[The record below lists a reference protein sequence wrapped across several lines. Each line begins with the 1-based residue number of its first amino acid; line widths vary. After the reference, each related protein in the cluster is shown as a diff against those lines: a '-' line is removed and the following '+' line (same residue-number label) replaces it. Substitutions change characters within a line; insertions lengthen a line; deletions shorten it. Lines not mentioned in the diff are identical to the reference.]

1 MSLVNWTRTER
12 YALSARYQRYA
23 TTRGESDFAAL
34 SAEVAAMLNEIAL
47 TTEKSRALEIASEA
61 RRLLVAWP
69 ATHFG
74 YRQNDITDIVAL
86 IDEAISGLGP
96 ADGNGSVQLSLVAL
110 SPPIDIEPVLGM
122 MTPREQVTRLVTLA
136 SLVPR
141 AVDRTALLRAALEL
155 LHDPGAASPPTMWP
169 RCGDRWSQGF
179 ARRRLST
186 SGTPRL
192 SRRLADD
199 ARRAAANA
207 YVTGAER
214 ALAEVDREDVRL
226 GGKRPEAVSA
236 LKAELAAQLDAARDL
251 RLRRDQWLVRRQVY
265 RAYVDSVSAQLLQL
279 VKAQSSLDAIRR
291 LAGPSPNRLLTLKEL
306 LSGGADR
313 LQQMAAPEQMRAA
326 HELLVTAWRF
336 AENAAAER
344 YAAVTSGDLAAAW
357 QASSAA
363 AGSLLLLG
371 RAQAEL
377 RSALEPPRLR

>member
-155 LHDPGAASPPTMWP
+155 LHDPGA
-169 RCGDRWSQGF
+169 GF
-179 ARRRLST
+179 TADDGAAVRRSLEWLREEAAVDERYA
-186 SGTPRL
+186 RL

-214 ALAEVDREDVRL
+214 ALAEVDRE
-226 GGKRPEAVSA
+226 VSA
-236 LKAELAAQLDAARDL
+236 
-251 RLRRDQWLVRRQVY
+251 
-265 RAYVDSVSAQLLQL
+265 
-279 VKAQSSLDAIRR
+279 
-291 LAGPSPNRLLTLKEL
+291 
-306 LSGGADR
+306 
-313 LQQMAAPEQMRAA
+313 
-326 HELLVTAWRF
+326 
-336 AENAAAER
+336 
-344 YAAVTSGDLAAAW
+344 
-357 QASSAA
+357 SAA
-363 AGSLLLLG
+363 NALK
-371 RAQAEL
+371 
-377 RSALEPPRLR
+377 RSARSKRSSPRSWMPLATCGCAAISGWCAGRCIARTWTASARSCSRWSRRRRRSTPSAALPGPRRTVC